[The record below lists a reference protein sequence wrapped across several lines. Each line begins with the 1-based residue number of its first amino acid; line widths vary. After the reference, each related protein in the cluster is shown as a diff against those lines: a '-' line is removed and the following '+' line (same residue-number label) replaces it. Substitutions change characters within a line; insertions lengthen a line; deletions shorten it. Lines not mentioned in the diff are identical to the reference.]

1 MAWKNFNCIILLALV
16 CALGIL
22 LSGAQ
27 QAIGRE
33 GRETAKQPADTALVR
48 VIITTRTSGAVDTVE
63 INGKQLRDYSPILIL
78 TFSSTGI
85 VLDRPDYVMAFLGY
99 RWTDIQSREASVE
112 VISGQGRK
120 WKGQLIGIDQNN
132 GAAVVKLLEGKLRE
146 TPVCSGCEV
155 KDGAVVMAPVVAGR
169 GFSQLHEARVVSAGA
184 NRRAPD
190 GERWTIT
197 VNMPFTD
204 IGQPILNSDHR
215 VLGFIS
221 NQDQSNAITS
231 IYPIAQLLS
240 SAGRIIRKGGD
251 IQVGWLGVFI
261 ADSPLA
267 GSGVKVEEVAQN
279 SPAQKAGLSA
289 DDVIVGYNGQRV
301 RDSLQF
307 IQLVESTPIKSRVKL
322 DVLRSGKPAIMAAVI
337 ESFKPQ
343 QMPRKL
349 MFNLPEPPSAPVPS
363 PVVGLDTIM
372 LNPYLAKELKTS
384 RKEGLLVVGV
394 TEQSPAELAGVLV
407 GDIIASIDEKPIKDA
422 ASFSAYL
429 QTLNW
434 GAQMILKVLR
444 KGAEYTISIQLS
456 EHPQ

>member
-1 MAWKNFNCIILLALV
+1 MAFNNFNRLTMLAVV
-16 CALGIL
+16 CVLGIV
-22 LSGAQ
+22 LSGAPS
-27 QAIGRE
+27 AVGRASM
-33 GRETAKQPADTALVR
+33 ETSKQPADTALVR
-48 VIITTRTSGAVDTVE
+48 VIITTRTRDALDTVE
-63 INGKQLRDYSPILIL
+63 INGKQLRDYSPILIIS
-78 TFSSTGI
+78 FSSIGI
-85 VLDRPDYVMAFLGY
+85 VLDRHDFIMAFLGY
-99 RWTDIQSREASVE
+99 RWVDIQGRETSVE
-112 VISGQGRK
+112 VISGEGQKR
-120 WKGQLIGIDQNN
+120 KGQLIGIDQNN
-132 GAAVVKLLEGKLRE
+132 GVAVVKLLEGKLKE

-155 KDGAVVMAPVVAGR
+155 KDGSVVMAPVVAGR
-169 GFSQLHEARVVSAGA
+169 GLSQLHEARVVSTGA

-215 VLGFIS
+215 VLGFVS
-221 NQDQSNAITS
+221 NQDLSNAITS

-240 SAGRIIRKGGD
+240 SAGKIIRKGGD

-261 ADSPLA
+261 ADSPIA
-267 GSGVKVEEVAQN
+267 GSGVKIEDVGPD

-289 DDVIVGYNGQRV
+289 NDVIVGYNGQRV
-301 RDSLQF
+301 KDSLQF

-322 DVLRSGKPAIMAAVI
+322 DILRSGKPATIAAVI

-349 MFNLPEPPSAPVPS
+349 TFNLPEPPSPSVPH
-363 PVVGLDTIM
+363 PVGLDTIM

-384 RKEGLLVVGV
+384 RGEGLLVVGV

-407 GDIIASIDEKPIKDA
+407 GDIIVSIDEKPIKDA

-434 GAQMILKVLR
+434 GAQMILKVFR
-444 KGAEYTISIQLS
+444 KGAEHTISIQLS
-456 EHPQ
+456 EHP